1 MRCPWSSQACLGQEP
16 CRGVICWRHGLANE
30 ALLELDLGDAGK
42 REVGRGVICRWR
54 PMYRWDKK
62 ARPQHLIFTEHLI
75 FNRHKELLDNL
86 QSMGLFEFEPKLAI
100 HIFWHGHEI

>member
-1 MRCPWSSQACLGQEP
+1 
-16 CRGVICWRHGLANE
+16 VICWRHGLADE
-30 ALLELDLGDAGK
+30 ALLELALGDAVK

-62 ARPQHLIFTEHLI
+62 ARPQHLTFTKHFI

-86 QSMGLFEFEPKLAI
+86 QSMGPFEFEPKLAI
-100 HIFWHGHEI
+100 PKKKIGTAMKSNYSLVERRSFD